1 MNVFIMIS
9 LIASLLWSE
18 GEERTTKKAVMF
30 SIVLPG
36 LGELYMGEKDDAI
49 RTFILES
56 GVILSYIGFNKYAS
70 ILKDDY
76 ILYSHHNAGVMMG
89 MDEDYYNKVEWY
101 SSRESYNTYLRE
113 EARRFFPNNREK
125 QLEYIEENEIPPE
138 LDWEWEENK
147 WQKYR
152 ELRKGER
159 RAYSNASY
167 CIAAGIV
174 NRIISAIISARLG
187 RNKNI
192 SLYIEPSMGIRLSYR
207 F

>member
-49 RTFILES
+49 RAFILES

-101 SSRESYNTYLRE
+101 LSRESYNTYLRE